1 MLGRGAC
8 AIALSALGLGG
19 PASGAA
25 LSGARASRQ
34 ETAVLA
40 QDSNPGHYAGTTSQQ
55 QPITFTIA
63 AGTVKKL
70 NFWIVI
76 GCKSHHHYR
85 LRASGFAPIAIRA
98 GRFAA
103 LVSSEHPS
111 ASAGVVGRVRNG
123 RVTGSVH
130 LTRYVPAE
138 HGPCSG
144 AATYSV
150 GHP

>member
-1 MLGRGAC
+1 MLGRSAC

-19 PASGAA
+19 PAAGAA
-25 LSGARASRQ
+25 LSTARAHRHD
-34 ETAVLA
+34 AAMLA
-40 QDSNPGHYAGTTSQQ
+40 RGSNSGRYAGATSQHW
-55 QPITFTIA
+55 PITFTVE
-63 AGTVKKL
+63 AGAVKKL
-70 NFWIVI
+70 TFWIVI
-76 GCKSHHHYR
+76 GCKSHRHYR
-85 LRASGFAPIAIRA
+85 LRASGFTPIPIHA

-103 LVSSEHPS
+103 LVSSQHPS
-111 ASAGVVGRVRNG
+111 ASAGVVGRVRHG

-130 LTRYVPAE
+130 LMRYVAAE